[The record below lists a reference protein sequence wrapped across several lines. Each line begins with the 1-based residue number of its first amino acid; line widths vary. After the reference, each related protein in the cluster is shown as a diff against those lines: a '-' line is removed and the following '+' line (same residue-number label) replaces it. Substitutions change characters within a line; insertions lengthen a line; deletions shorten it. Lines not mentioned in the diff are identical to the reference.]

1 MDDTKGKAVS
11 KIYSYETVEQ
21 MNEAVVTSILDKI
34 TGALRERNAF
44 HIALA
49 GGSTPKSVYEL
60 MASEKFQ
67 KLFPWDKMHFYFGD
81 ERCVPADHADSNYR
95 MASQALLSKVPIPQ
109 DNVHPILVDVQ
120 NISAS
125 AERYAD
131 ELKTHLPVRDAVPMF
146 DLVLLGIGDDGHTA
160 SLFPGTDIL
169 EESTKWVGA
178 VYVEKFNAWRISL
191 TYPVINAS
199 ANVFFI
205 AAGSGKS
212 NILKEVLLAEAIDT
226 TYPVQ
231 RVNPAGELVWY
242 MDAAA
247 AALLPHSMLTTHRV

>member
-1 MDDTKGKAVS
+1 MT
-11 KIYSYETVEQ
+11 KIYSYETVDQ
-21 MNEAVVTSILDKI
+21 MNEAVVTSIVEKATATLQHQ
-34 TGALRERNAF
+34 NAF

-49 GGSTPKSVYEL
+49 GGSTPKSVYER

-67 KLFPWDKMHFYFGD
+67 KSFPWDQMHFYFGD

-95 MASQALLSKVPIPQ
+95 MAKHALLSKVPIP
-109 DNVHPILVDVQ
+109 DSNVHPILVDVQ

-125 AERYAD
+125 AERYAS
-131 ELKTHLPVRDAVPMF
+131 ELKHHLPLRNTTPAF

-169 EESTKWVGA
+169 EETGKWVGA

-191 TYPVINAS
+191 TYPVINAA
-199 ANVFFI
+199 ANVFVI

-212 NILKEVLLAEAIDT
+212 NILKEVLVENSMDT
-226 TYPVQ
+226 PYPVQ
-231 RVNPAGELVWY
+231 RINPTGELVWY
-242 MDAAA
+242 VDAAA
-247 AALLPHSMLTTHRV
+247 ASLLPSTMLTSHLV